1 MNNIA
6 TITQN
11 KGGFLMEPQNLQEAM
26 QLADM
31 LANSNLV
38 PKSYQGKAGDVLV
51 ACQWGS
57 EIGLKPLQAL
67 QNIAVINNVP
77 AVWGDALVAL
87 VRGSGLCEYIKQDWD
102 AATKTAIC
110 SVKRRGEPE
119 ETRTFSEEDARL
131 AGHLNKD
138 TYKKNLQRM
147 LSIRAR
153 AFALR
158 DVFADVLKGLKVAEE
173 VEDYP
178 VEKELNSAPTGVPAA
193 KPASRTSAVLDRIK
207 SARQTAPTEQ
217 QESPAVIDAE
227 PQSNGIDH
235 ANAYA
240 DHCAA
245 IEGACDTTEWQQAYT
260 TAWAWASETGDRVI
274 EKGISR
280 WQASAR
286 SSSVLGTA
294 PSNNQQGPLTA
305 GHFIP
310 KGPP

>member
-193 KPASRTSAVLDRIK
+193 KPVSRTSAVLDRIK

-227 PQSNGIDH
+227 PQPVEIDH

-245 IEGACDTTEWQQAYT
+245 IEGSCDTAEWQQAYT
-260 TAWAWASETGDRVI
+260 TAWTWANETGDQNI
-274 EKGISR
+274 IAGIKQIAGERKKQLSTGH
-280 WQASAR
+280 S
-286 SSSVLGTA
+286 T
-294 PSNNQQGPLTA
+294 QQ
-305 GHFIP
+305 
-310 KGPP
+310 

>member
-1 MNNIA
+1 MIHDVQPVQKSRV
-6 TITQN
+6 TKPPI
-11 KGGFLMEPQNLQEAM
+11 GGFLMEPQNLQEAM

-38 PKSYQGKAGDVLV
+38 PKSYQGKPGDVLV

-102 AATKTAIC
+102 ADTKTAIC

-178 VEKELNSAPTGVPAA
+178 VEKDITPETSNVLQA
-193 KPASRTSAVLDRIK
+193 KPVSRTSAVLDRIK
-207 SARQTAPTEQ
+207 SARQPATTEQ
-217 QESPAVIDAE
+217 QEASAAINTE
-227 PQSNGIDH
+227 PQPAQVDH
-235 ANAYA
+235 ASAYA
-240 DHCAA
+240 DHSAA
-245 IEGACDTTEWQQAYT
+245 IHVASDITEWQKAYT
-260 TAWAWASETGDRVI
+260 DAWEWANGTGDAKI
-274 EKGISR
+274 IAGIKQLAGER
-280 WQASAR
+280 KRQLDQPQA
-286 SSSVLGTA
+286 
-294 PSNNQQGPLTA
+294 
-305 GHFIP
+305 
-310 KGPP
+310 

>member
-1 MNNIA
+1 MSNAIA
-6 TITQN
+6 TTQS
-11 KGGFLMEPQNLQEAM
+11 KGGFLMDPQNLQEAM

-38 PKSYQGKAGDVLV
+38 PRAYQGKAGDVLV

-102 AATKTAIC
+102 AATKTATC
-110 SVKRRGEPE
+110 RVKRNGEPE
-119 ETRTFSEEDARL
+119 EVRTFSEEDARL
-131 AGHLNKD
+131 AGHIGKD

-178 VEKELNSAPTGVPAA
+178 AEKDITPAA
-193 KPASRTSAVLDRIK
+193 PVSAGSAIERMK
-207 SARQTAPTEQ
+207 SAMVERKPVIEVAQQHVAEQ
-217 QESPAVIDAE
+217 SIETVEQV
-227 PQSNGIDH
+227 DH
-235 ANAYA
+235 ASAYA
-240 DHCAA
+240 DHCSA
-245 IEGACDTTEWQQAYT
+245 IEGAATVEEWTRAYT
-260 TAWAWASETGDRVI
+260 AAWAWANETGDKEI
-274 EKGISR
+274 EKGIK
-280 WQASAR
+280 QI
-286 SSSVLGTA
+286 
-294 PSNNQQGPLTA
+294 A
-305 GHFIP
+305 GER
-310 KGPP
+310 KAQLNKA

>member
-67 QNIAVINNVP
+67 QNIAVINNMP

-147 LSIRAR
+147 LYIRAR

-260 TAWAWASETGDRVI
+260 TAWTWANETGDQNI
-274 EKGISR
+274 IAGIKQIAGERKKQLSTGH
-280 WQASAR
+280 SA
-286 SSSVLGTA
+286 
-294 PSNNQQGPLTA
+294 QQ
-305 GHFIP
+305 
-310 KGPP
+310 

>member
-1 MNNIA
+1 MSNIA

-178 VEKELNSAPTGVPAA
+178 VEKDITPATSNVQQA
-193 KPASRTSAVLDRIK
+193 KPVSRTSAVLDRIK
-207 SARQTAPTEQ
+207 SARQPATTEQ
-217 QESPAVIDAE
+217 QEASTSIDTE
-227 PQSNGIDH
+227 PQPAQVDH
-235 ANAYA
+235 ASAYA
-240 DHCAA
+240 DHSAA
-245 IEGACDTTEWQQAYT
+245 IHVASDITEWQKAYT
-260 TAWAWASETGDRVI
+260 DAWEWANGTGDAKI
-274 EKGISR
+274 IAGIKQLAGER
-280 WQASAR
+280 KRQLDQPQA
-286 SSSVLGTA
+286 
-294 PSNNQQGPLTA
+294 
-305 GHFIP
+305 
-310 KGPP
+310 

>member
-11 KGGFLMEPQNLQEAM
+11 RGGFLMEPQNLQEAM
-26 QLADM
+26 QLAYM

-227 PQSNGIDH
+227 PQPVEIDH

-245 IEGACDTTEWQQAYT
+245 IEGSCDTAEWQQAYT
-260 TAWAWASETGDRVI
+260 TAWTWANETGDQNI
-274 EKGISR
+274 IAGIKQIAGERKKQLSTGH
-280 WQASAR
+280 SA
-286 SSSVLGTA
+286 
-294 PSNNQQGPLTA
+294 QQ
-305 GHFIP
+305 
-310 KGPP
+310 

>member
-153 AFALR
+153 ALR
-158 DVFADVLKGLKVAEE
+158 CAMCL
-173 VEDYP
+173 
-178 VEKELNSAPTGVPAA
+178 PTC
-193 KPASRTSAVLDRIK
+193 SRVSRWRKRWRITRK
-207 SARQTAPTEQ
+207 RKISHRHR
-217 QESPAVIDAE
+217 QESSRKSLLVAPARYSTK
-227 PQSNGIDH
+227 SNQLVK
-235 ANAYA
+235 A
-240 DHCAA
+240 
-245 IEGACDTTEWQQAYT
+245 QLF
-260 TAWAWASETGDRVI
+260 SKPR
-274 EKGISR
+274 
-280 WQASAR
+280 
-286 SSSVLGTA
+286 
-294 PSNNQQGPLTA
+294 
-305 GHFIP
+305 
-310 KGPP
+310 

>member
-1 MNNIA
+1 MIHDVQPVQKSRV
-6 TITQN
+6 TKPPI
-11 KGGFLMEPQNLQEAM
+11 GGFLMEPQNLQEAM

-38 PKSYQGKAGDVLV
+38 PKSYQGKPGDVLV

-102 AATKTAIC
+102 SATKTATC

-178 VEKELNSAPTGVPAA
+178 VEKELNSAPAGVPAA

-207 SARQTAPTEQ
+207 SARQTASTEQ
-217 QESPAVIDAE
+217 PETSNIIDAE
-227 PQSNGIDH
+227 PQPVEIDH
-235 ANAYA
+235 SSAYA

-245 IEGACDTTEWQQAYT
+245 IEGSCDTAEWQQAYT
-260 TAWAWASETGDRVI
+260 TAWTWANETGDQNI
-274 EKGISR
+274 IAGIKQIAGERKKQLSTGH
-280 WQASAR
+280 SA
-286 SSSVLGTA
+286 
-294 PSNNQQGPLTA
+294 QQ
-305 GHFIP
+305 
-310 KGPP
+310 

>member
-1 MNNIA
+1 MSNAVA
-6 TITQN
+6 TQS
-11 KGGFLMEPQNLQEAM
+11 KGGFLMDPQNLQEAM

-38 PKSYQGKAGDVLV
+38 PRAYQGKAGDVLV

-102 AATKTAIC
+102 AATKTATC
-110 SVKRRGEPE
+110 RVKRNGEPE
-119 ETRTFSEEDARL
+119 EVRTFSEEDARL

-178 VEKELNSAPTGVPAA
+178 AEKGIAA
-193 KPASRTSAVLDRIK
+193 PASDRTVSALDRIK
-207 SARQTAPTEQ
+207 SAMNVTQEEKTGNEVIESTAE
-217 QESPAVIDAE
+217 EVIDH
-227 PQSNGIDH
+227 S
-235 ANAYA
+235 NAYA

-245 IEGACDTTEWQQAYT
+245 IEASSDTDEWQKAYAS
-260 TAWAWASETGDRVI
+260 AWAWASETGDLEI
-274 EKGISR
+274 QKGIKQVAGER
-280 WQASAR
+280 KKQF
-286 SSSVLGTA
+286 TA
-294 PSNNQQGPLTA
+294 Q
-305 GHFIP
+305 
-310 KGPP
+310 

>member
-26 QLADM
+26 QLAEM

-38 PKSYQGKAGDVLV
+38 PKAYQGKAGDVLV

-158 DVFADVLKGLKVAEE
+158 DVFPDVLRGMPIAEE
-173 VEDYP
+173 VMDMGERDVTP
-178 VEKELNSAPTGVPAA
+178 SQPRV
-193 KPASRTSAVLDRIK
+193 
-207 SARQTAPTEQ
+207 Q
-217 QESPAVIDAE
+217 AE
-227 PQSNGIDH
+227 PQALPAYTDEQLAENLPKWQAAMDAGRTSPSHII
-235 ANAYA
+235 ANIRSKYVISAEQIEKIEA
-240 DHCAA
+240 MAP
-245 IEGACDTTEWQQAYT
+245 IEGEQA
-260 TAWAWASETGDRVI
+260 
-274 EKGISR
+274 
-280 WQASAR
+280 
-286 SSSVLGTA
+286 
-294 PSNNQQGPLTA
+294 
-305 GHFIP
+305 
-310 KGPP
+310 

>member
-1 MNNIA
+1 M
-6 TITQN
+6 
-11 KGGFLMEPQNLQEAM
+11 
-26 QLADM
+26 
-31 LANSNLV
+31 
-38 PKSYQGKAGDVLV
+38 LV

-227 PQSNGIDH
+227 AQSNGIDH

-260 TAWAWASETGDRVI
+260 TAWTWANETGDQNI
-274 EKGISR
+274 IAGIKQIAGER
-280 WQASAR
+280 KKQLGAGR
-286 SSSVLGTA
+286 ST
-294 PSNNQQGPLTA
+294 Q
-305 GHFIP
+305 
-310 KGPP
+310 

>member
-1 MNNIA
+1 MSNIA

-178 VEKELNSAPTGVPAA
+178 VEKDITTATSNVQQA
-193 KPASRTSAVLDRIK
+193 KPVSRTSAVLDRIK
-207 SARQTAPTEQ
+207 SARQPATTEQ
-217 QESPAVIDAE
+217 QETSAAIDTELHCGIPA
-227 PQSNGIDH
+227 QTDH
-235 ANAYA
+235 ASAYA
-240 DHCAA
+240 DHSAA
-245 IEGACDTTEWQQAYT
+245 IHVASDITEWQKAYT
-260 TAWAWASETGDRVI
+260 DAWEWANGTGDAKI
-274 EKGISR
+274 IAGIKQLAGER
-280 WQASAR
+280 KRQLDQPQA
-286 SSSVLGTA
+286 
-294 PSNNQQGPLTA
+294 
-305 GHFIP
+305 
-310 KGPP
+310 

>member
-1 MNNIA
+1 MILDVQPVQKSRV
-6 TITQN
+6 TKPPI
-11 KGGFLMEPQNLQEAM
+11 GGFLMEPQNLQEAM

-38 PKSYQGKAGDVLV
+38 PKSYQGKPGDVLV

-102 AATKTAIC
+102 SATKTATC

-178 VEKELNSAPTGVPAA
+178 EEKDITPVSPRIQQE
-193 KPASRTSAVLDRIK
+193 KPVSRTSAVLDKIK
-207 SARQTAPTEQ
+207 SAREGSAIQQTQVTE
-217 QESPAVIDAE
+217 VVE
-227 PQSNGIDH
+227 PEPHIETVEQVDH
-235 ANAYA
+235 ANSYSKHCESIESASSEIEWKQAYA
-240 DHCAA
+240 SAWEWA
-245 IEGACDTTEWQQAYT
+245 DTT
-260 TAWAWASETGDRVI
+260 GDPQIV
-274 EKGISR
+274 KGIKQIAGER
-280 WQASAR
+280 KKQLDQEQA
-286 SSSVLGTA
+286 
-294 PSNNQQGPLTA
+294 
-305 GHFIP
+305 
-310 KGPP
+310 

>member
-193 KPASRTSAVLDRIK
+193 KPVSRTSAVLDRIK
-207 SARQTAPTEQ
+207 SSRQTAPTEQ

-227 PQSNGIDH
+227 PQPVEIDH
-235 ANAYA
+235 SSAYA

-260 TAWAWASETGDRVI
+260 TAWTWANETGDQNI
-274 EKGISR
+274 IAGIKQIAGER
-280 WQASAR
+280 KKQLSA
-286 SSSVLGTA
+286 GNGA
-294 PSNNQQGPLTA
+294 QQ
-305 GHFIP
+305 
-310 KGPP
+310 

>member
-178 VEKELNSAPTGVPAA
+178 VEKELNSAPAGVPAA

-207 SARQTAPTEQ
+207 SARQTASTEQ
-217 QESPAVIDAE
+217 PETSNIIDAE
-227 PQSNGIDH
+227 PQPVEIDH
-235 ANAYA
+235 SSAYA

-245 IEGACDTTEWQQAYT
+245 IEGASDTNEWQQAYT
-260 TAWAWASETGDRVI
+260 DAWAWANETGDGNI
-274 EKGISR
+274 IAGIKQIAGER
-280 WQASAR
+280 KKQLGAGR
-286 SSSVLGTA
+286 ST
-294 PSNNQQGPLTA
+294 Q
-305 GHFIP
+305 
-310 KGPP
+310 

>member
-102 AATKTAIC
+102 ADTKTATC

-158 DVFADVLKGLKVAEE
+158 DVFADVLRGLKVAEE

-235 ANAYA
+235 SSAYA

-245 IEGACDTTEWQQAYT
+245 IEGACDTAEWQQACT
-260 TAWAWASETGDRVI
+260 TAWTWANETGDQNI
-274 EKGISR
+274 IAGIKQIAGERKKQLSTGH
-280 WQASAR
+280 SA
-286 SSSVLGTA
+286 
-294 PSNNQQGPLTA
+294 QQ
-305 GHFIP
+305 
-310 KGPP
+310 

>member
-26 QLADM
+26 QLAEM

-38 PKSYQGKAGDVLV
+38 PKAYQGKAGDVLV

-77 AVWGDALVAL
+77 AVWGDAMVAL

-131 AGHLNKD
+131 ADHLNKD

-227 PQSNGIDH
+227 PQPVEIDH
-235 ANAYA
+235 SSAYA

-245 IEGACDTTEWQQAYT
+245 IEGSCDTAEWQQAYT
-260 TAWAWASETGDRVI
+260 TAWTWANETGDQNI
-274 EKGISR
+274 IAGIKQIAGERKKQLSTGH
-280 WQASAR
+280 SA
-286 SSSVLGTA
+286 
-294 PSNNQQGPLTA
+294 QQ
-305 GHFIP
+305 
-310 KGPP
+310 

>member
-11 KGGFLMEPQNLQEAM
+11 RGGFLMEPQNLQEAM

-67 QNIAVINNVP
+67 QNIAVINNMP

-147 LSIRAR
+147 LYIRAR

-178 VEKELNSAPTGVPAA
+178 VEKELNSAPTSAPAA
-193 KPASRTSAVLDRIK
+193 KPVSRTSAVLDRIK

-217 QESPAVIDAE
+217 QASPAVIDAE
-227 PQSNGIDH
+227 PQSDEADH

-245 IEGACDTTEWQQAYT
+245 IEGSSDTAEWQQAYAA
-260 TAWAWASETGDRVI
+260 AWAWANETGDQNI
-274 EKGISR
+274 IAGIKQIAGERKKQLSTGH
-280 WQASAR
+280 SA
-286 SSSVLGTA
+286 
-294 PSNNQQGPLTA
+294 QQ
-305 GHFIP
+305 
-310 KGPP
+310 

>member
-57 EIGLKPLQAL
+57 EIGLGEPLQTL
-67 QNIAVINNVP
+67 QNIAVVTVP

-87 VRGSGLCEYIKQDWD
+87 VRGSGLCEYIKRDWD

-178 VEKELNSAPTGVPAA
+178 VEKNSILRLPASQQPNQPAA
-193 KPASRTSAVLDRIK
+193 PVPCWIASSQPAKQLPPSSRNPR
-207 SARQTAPTEQ
+207 
-217 QESPAVIDAE
+217 
-227 PQSNGIDH
+227 
-235 ANAYA
+235 
-240 DHCAA
+240 
-245 IEGACDTTEWQQAYT
+245 
-260 TAWAWASETGDRVI
+260 
-274 EKGISR
+274 
-280 WQASAR
+280 
-286 SSSVLGTA
+286 
-294 PSNNQQGPLTA
+294 PLLT
-305 GHFIP
+305 P
-310 KGPP
+310 NRNRLR